1 MRASTTLVKT
11 VALVLTAPELTT
23 QPLAELVRAL
33 PDLREI
39 PAKLI
44 LMTVQQIPVRTISL
58 VLMVRTIMRVIV
70 PPVRY
75 GRVRTAILTIF
86 VLKLLLVMGTEL
98 AQMLLAPA
106 TSTPILPEM
115 RSYGLVLS
123 VPTKITVHIARVQLN
138 PPVSAL
144 RPARPVTVT

>member
-1 MRASTTLVKT
+1 
-11 VALVLTAPELTT
+11 
-23 QPLAELVRAL
+23 
-33 PDLREI
+33 
-39 PAKLI
+39 
-44 LMTVQQIPVRTISL
+44 
-58 VLMVRTIMRVIV
+58 
-70 PPVRY
+70 
-75 GRVRTAILTIF
+75 
-86 VLKLLLVMGTEL
+86 MGTEL